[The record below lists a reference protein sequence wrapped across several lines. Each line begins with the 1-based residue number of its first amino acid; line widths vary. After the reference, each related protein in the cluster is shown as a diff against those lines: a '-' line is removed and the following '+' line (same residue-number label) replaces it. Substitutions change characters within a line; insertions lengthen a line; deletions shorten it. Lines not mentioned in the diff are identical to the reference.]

1 MSDFAA
7 LNTALSGLITHR
19 RASEQIGHN
28 IANVNTAGY
37 SRTRVD
43 LTSLGAGTIPAMWAT
58 PRTQGDGVEVAGL
71 LRIRDEFLEK
81 RYLTETGTAAKL
93 SRTQQLLGRI
103 EGSFPEPG
111 DTGLAGQLASFWAGW
126 DDVANN
132 PSSLASRSQL
142 LERGATIAQSLNR
155 SASELTS
162 LRTSVVSELG
172 TMVQQVNATLARISE
187 LNSAIQSAV
196 NADMPANDLQDKR
209 DVLIEQVAKLTGATT
224 RDGANGM
231 VDVVVGG
238 TPLVSGIHHNDLAA
252 PAELNP
258 PTGDATLDAVGWA
271 KVSVSANGYQVGFT
285 GGEMGA
291 LIDGAN
297 RILPGVLDQVNG
309 VAAQLAST
317 VNSVHAAAWGLNDVG
332 AAPGRAFFALTTGL
346 GAAAGIRLSDATDTP
361 PGVAGMPANVAV
373 SNGAGLLDGTVA
385 QQLAKLH
392 DAPVGADA
400 SYRAMIA
407 TLGVEAQ
414 TTQAR
419 ADIQARVTSQVDG
432 QRKAVSGVNLDEEM
446 INLTMT
452 QHAYSASAKLMKA
465 IDEMITTLINLGR

>member
-37 SRTRVD
+37 TRTRVD
-43 LTSLGAGTIPAMWAT
+43 LTSLGAGTTPALWAT

-71 LRIRDEFLEK
+71 LRIRDEFMEK
-81 RYLTETGTAAKL
+81 RYLTETGTASKL
-93 SRTQQLLGRI
+93 SRSQQLLGRI

-111 DTGLAGQLASFWAGW
+111 DSGLAAQLATFWAGW

-132 PSSLASRSQL
+132 PSSLAARSQL
-142 LERGATIAQSLNR
+142 LERASTIAQSLNR

-162 LRTSVVSELG
+162 MRSSVVSELS
-172 TMVQQVNATLARISE
+172 TMVQQVNATLARVSE

-196 NADMPANDLQDKR
+196 NAHMPANDLQDQR

-224 RDGANGM
+224 RDAANGM
-231 VDVVVGG
+231 VDVVIAG
-238 TPLVSGIHHNDLAA
+238 TPLVSGIHHNDLSA

-258 PTGDATLDAVGWA
+258 PTGDATLDAAGWA
-271 KVSVSANGYQVGFT
+271 KVSINANGYPVAFA
-285 GGEMGA
+285 GGEMAA

-297 RILPGVLDQVNG
+297 RMLPAVLNQVNG
-309 VAAQLAST
+309 IATQLAAT
-317 VNSVHAAAWGLNDVG
+317 VNAVHATGWGLSDAG
-332 AAPGRAFFALTTGL
+332 ASPARAFFAFTAGL
-346 GAAAGIRLSDATDTP
+346 GAAAGIRLSDASDTP
-361 PGVAGMPANVAV
+361 PGVAGAQDDKGGSQWP
-373 SNGAGLLDGTVA
+373 GLLDASLA

-407 TLGVEAQ
+407 TLGVESQ

-419 ADIQARVTSQVDG
+419 ADIQARVTAQVDG

-452 QHAYSASAKLMKA
+452 QHAYSASAKLMTA
-465 IDEMITTLINLGR
+465 IDEMIKTLINLGR